1 MLAFRAFLSAAL
13 VALVL
18 AALACSGSA
27 PVPDAS
33 PSLSRPPA
41 TRPSASTNA
50 PRPATSAPS
59 AEPALPSATAPSG
72 YDPNDNMYLL
82 WSRAGHPIDDT
93 LVALADAEANHDRS
107 QVPVIL
113 EALRF
118 MRPDASEYA
127 VRTVAS
133 LTGSDFTFGL
143 REWREM
149 GEWLGRNLQEY
160 PPPSR
165 YPEWKIHVLSQ
176 IDPAMAALLQPAVEH
191 SPVNLTEI
199 MWGGVRVDGIPP
211 LENAPYILAEQAT
224 WLWPDDRVF
233 GVSING
239 EHRAY
244 PLRIMNAHELANDVL
259 GGEPI
264 SLVY

>member
-18 AALACSGSA
+18 AALACSGST

-50 PRPATSAPS
+50 PRPATSVPS

-165 YPEWKIHVLSQ
+165 YPEWKIHVL
-176 IDPAMAALLQPAVEH
+176 
-191 SPVNLTEI
+191 
-199 MWGGVRVDGIPP
+199 
-211 LENAPYILAEQAT
+211 
-224 WLWPDDRVF
+224 DRKSV
-233 GVSING
+233 V
-239 EHRAY
+239 
-244 PLRIMNAHELANDVL
+244 
-259 GGEPI
+259 
-264 SLVY
+264 